1 MKKII
6 SFLLAGALFIITAA
20 VLNANIEA
28 KLEETADISG
38 KNLNYIGGLDKIN
51 QPELLGQIIDEDTVV
66 MLGSSEL
73 PYYDEVSHPMIVTNY
88 GHSDFNIMQIGVVH
102 IQSLAHAINVGGL
115 ESGLESVP
123 TVLFS

>member
-66 MLGSSEL
+66 MLGS
-73 PYYDEVSHPMIVTNY
+73 
-88 GHSDFNIMQIGVVH
+88 
-102 IQSLAHAINVGGL
+102 
-115 ESGLESVP
+115 
-123 TVLFS
+123 